1 MPHERN
7 DVRRAYDRIA
17 DDYLAERNGSDEESE
32 DIALLAE
39 FHGHL
44 PDDARV
50 LDAGCGAGRPIAE
63 LLATHTNLVGVD
75 FSREQVARARENVP
89 EGQFCQADMTALG
102 LTDETFDGICAY
114 HSVIHVPT
122 DEHPDV
128 ASEFYRLLRPGGHLL
143 LTVGSTAWEGSNDD
157 WLGTGV
163 EMHWSVPS
171 PDESVTTLENAGFDV
186 LWRQTV
192 NDVLGGDTCFVLAR
206 KLDPEDYN
214 Q

>member
-17 DDYLAERNGSDEESE
+17 DDYLAERSGGDEESE

-63 LLATHTNLVGVD
+63 LLAADADLVGID
-75 FSREQVARARENVP
+75 FSREQISRARENVS
-89 EGQFCQADMTALG
+89 EGRFFLADMTALG
-102 LTDETFDGICAY
+102 LTSGAFDGICAY
-114 HSVIHVPT
+114 HSVIHVPSN
-122 DEHPDV
+122 EHPDV
-128 ASEFYRLLRPGGHLL
+128 TREFYRLLSAGGYLL
-143 LTVGSTAWEGSNDD
+143 MTVGSTAWEGSDDD
-157 WLGTGV
+157 WLDTGV

-171 PDESVTTLENAGFDV
+171 PDESITTLENAGFDV

-192 NDVLGGDTCFVLAR
+192 NDVLGSDTCFVLAR
-206 KLDPEDYN
+206 KPGSEAEE
-214 Q
+214 